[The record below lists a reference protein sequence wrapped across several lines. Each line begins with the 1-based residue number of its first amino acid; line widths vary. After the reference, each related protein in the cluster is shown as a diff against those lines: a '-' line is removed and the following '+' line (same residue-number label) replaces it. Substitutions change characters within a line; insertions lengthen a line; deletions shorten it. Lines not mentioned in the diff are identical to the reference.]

1 MTARVHSLGYLVV
14 ETTDLDRW
22 RELAV
27 DVLGMAVGKGP
38 DESALYLRLDD
49 RPYRLVI
56 HAGQTERLVTVGW
69 ECRDRDTFREVVAQL
84 EAVGAPVKVGSAAE
98 AEERRVQEFVTTAD
112 PAGTQIELFHG
123 AALVHDK
130 KPMTH
135 GATFVTG
142 PQGMGHV
149 VLPTANAEESYD
161 FYTKALGFRSRG
173 AFKMGPQFL
182 RFLSCNE
189 RHHTLALAPWPQ
201 DNGIIHF
208 MVEVDSLDTVG
219 MALDRLYKRKFPL
232 SSTLGRHTNDNMVS
246 FYVGTPGG
254 FDIELGWDGL
264 RVSEDG
270 YTAEDI
276 TADSIWGH
284 RWAWQKQ

>member
-1 MTARVHSLGYLVV
+1 MARIHSLGYLVV
-14 ETTDLDRW
+14 ETTDLPRW

-27 DVLGMAVGKGP
+27 DVLGMLPGTGP
-38 DESALYLRLDD
+38 DPDALYLRLDD

-56 HAGQTERLVTVGW
+56 HPGQTERLVTVGW
-69 ECRDRDTFREVVAQL
+69 ECRDRETFREVVAQL
-84 EAVGAPVKVGSAAE
+84 EAAGAPVKAGSAAE

-112 PAGTQIELFHG
+112 PAGTQLEVFHG

-130 KPMTH
+130 PAMPH

-142 PQGMGHV
+142 AQGMGHV
-149 VLPTANAEESYD
+149 VLPTADAEESYD
-161 FYTKALGFRSRG
+161 FYSKALGFRSRG

-208 MVEVDSLDTVG
+208 MVEVETLDHVG
-219 MALDRLYKRKFPL
+219 MALDRLYRRKFPL

-254 FDIELGWDGL
+254 FDIELGWDGK
-264 RVSEDG
+264 RISEDG

-276 TADSIWGH
+276 TADSTWGH
-284 RWAWQKQ
+284 RWAWQK